1 MSGPAPLGSIFNEVA
16 TLYDEVR
23 PGYPT
28 AIIDAITA
36 LAALPPEGK
45 ILEIG
50 CGTGQI
56 TIPFALRGY
65 TILALE
71 PGDALA
77 ALAVQKCRPYPRVE
91 IVRMSFEAWPV
102 RRQAFDLVL
111 AAQAFHWIA
120 PEYGCAKAADALKPG
135 GALAIVGHHDVSQD
149 TAFWQ
154 ATLPIYETYFPVT
167 SVGERNVSAQEV
179 LCRSDVFDNLR
190 EVRHAWDKIYHGAD
204 YIKLLHTFSDH
215 RALPEP
221 DKTQFFRAIEEVI
234 HSFGGVVHRKYEM
247 VLLLARKT
255 REG

>member
-77 ALAVQKCRPYPRVE
+77 GPNPTLLSLGA
-91 IVRMSFEAWPV
+91 I
-102 RRQAFDLVL
+102 RR
-111 AAQAFHWIA
+111 
-120 PEYGCAKAADALKPG
+120 KK
-135 GALAIVGHHDVSQD
+135 
-149 TAFWQ
+149 
-154 ATLPIYETYFPVT
+154 
-167 SVGERNVSAQEV
+167 
-179 LCRSDVFDNLR
+179 
-190 EVRHAWDKIYHGAD
+190 
-204 YIKLLHTFSDH
+204 
-215 RALPEP
+215 
-221 DKTQFFRAIEEVI
+221 
-234 HSFGGVVHRKYEM
+234 
-247 VLLLARKT
+247 
-255 REG
+255 